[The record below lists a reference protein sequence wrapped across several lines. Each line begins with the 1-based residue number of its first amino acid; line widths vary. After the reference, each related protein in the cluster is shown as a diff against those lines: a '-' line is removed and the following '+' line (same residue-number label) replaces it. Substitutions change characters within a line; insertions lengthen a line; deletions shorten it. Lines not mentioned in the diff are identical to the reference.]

1 MRWFDFLIGV
11 SAVFLS
17 VCITLTLITYDK
29 EIDGSFSDALLETMF
44 FVGRACGL
52 IVLFVSGMWLA
63 LSAIVHG

>member
-1 MRWFDFLIGV
+1 MRWFDFLIGA

-29 EIDGSFSDALLETMF
+29 EIDGSFSDALLHTMLI
-44 FVGRACGL
+44 VGRACGL

-63 LSAIVHG
+63 LSAIAHG